1 MEAAYLVSSE
11 DALRHF
17 QVTEQNG
24 LSDVLVQRAI
34 EKYGRNGTILL
45 NTLSLCIHTKTT
57 FLQPYQ
63 KILRRRY
70 GS

>member
-24 LSDVLVQRAI
+24 LSDALVQRAI
-34 EKYGRNGTILL
+34 EKYGRNGTVQL
-45 NTLSLCIHTKTT
+45 NTSSLCIHTNTN

-63 KILRRRY
+63 KILQRRY

>member
-1 MEAAYLVSSE
+1 MEAAYLISSE

-17 QVTEQNG
+17 QVTEQDG
-24 LSDVLVQRAI
+24 LSDTMVQRAVD
-34 EKYGRNGTILL
+34 KYGRNGTVESD
-45 NTLSLCIHTKTT
+45 TLFLCIHAKTP

-63 KILRRRY
+63 RILQRRY

>member
-24 LSDVLVQRAI
+24 LSDVLVQRAT
-34 EKYGRNGTILL
+34 EKYGRNGNVQL
-45 NTLSLCIHTKTT
+45 NTLSLCTNTKTH

-63 KILRRRY
+63 KILQRRY